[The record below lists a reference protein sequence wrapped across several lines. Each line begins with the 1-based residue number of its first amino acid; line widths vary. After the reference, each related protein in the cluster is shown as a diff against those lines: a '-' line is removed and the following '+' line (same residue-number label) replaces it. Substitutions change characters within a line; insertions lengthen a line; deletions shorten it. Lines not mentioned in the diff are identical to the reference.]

1 MFSEEI
7 KEDNF
12 IISPRVDF
20 VVNVKILGGL
30 MVLSFAIALACGAH
44 SPQGLGYQVGAI
56 IHRQSTE
63 WRGKKI
69 IISFDRIEELGRTFL
84 QIKGFDRQ
92 VRQWASSS

>member
-30 MVLSFAIALACGAH
+30 MVLSFVIALA
-44 SPQGLGYQVGAI
+44 SVLTRRRGLVT
-56 IHRQSTE
+56 R
-63 WRGKKI
+63 
-69 IISFDRIEELGRTFL
+69 
-84 QIKGFDRQ
+84 
-92 VRQWASSS
+92 